1 VRDGRTTPLIFRTA
15 IQRGQDAGMNRQAIL
30 ESGHPA
36 PRGPR
41 AAIRSA
47 QGPILSLPTA
57 IDGGQEST
65 TRLRDENRIARN
77 AVPSEGIAVGNPGIA
92 VGSARITIR
101 SGWFAIQS
109 GWLAIGSV
117 WIAIRSDANLVHL

>member
-1 VRDGRTTPLIFRTA
+1 MRDGRTTPLIFRTA

-41 AAIRSA
+41 VAIRSA
-47 QGPILSLPTA
+47 H
-57 IDGGQEST
+57 
-65 TRLRDENRIARN
+65 
-77 AVPSEGIAVGNPGIA
+77 SEGIAVGNPGIA

-101 SGWFAIQS
+101 SGWFAIQR